1 MAVGRKF
8 RSYRE
13 ALAKLKL
20 RQLDVYRFKDHDEIR
35 VLTPD
40 GRVVLIKLP
49 KHREEMSIDE
59 FTEHV
64 RKAVEAAR
72 RGQ

>member
-8 RSYRE
+8 KAYRE

-35 VLTPD
+35 VQAPD
-40 GRVVLIKLP
+40 GRVLLIKLP

-59 FTEHV
+59 FVNHV
-64 RKAVEAAR
+64 KRALEA
-72 RGQ
+72 GK